1 MPVHLLYYTTPWDS
15 TDSGNSGYLL
25 SIFSSAHVYAL
36 MVVGDANR
44 EGLEAMNVPIA
55 LDVFISSVLPN

>member
-44 EGLEAMNVPIA
+44 ECLEAMNVPIA
-55 LDVFISSVLPN
+55 